1 MKTRPRNPLTGGTAI
16 GLAGLLLLAC
26 TLDYSALGGRDGGGS
41 LPTTDAADAVVEGG
55 PGQDGGT
62 AERDAMTPSGGNAG
76 PIAGAAGTA
85 TDIGGLGR
93 GGANREGSGGSSSGG
108 ASTGGA
114 GHTGGATGGAT
125 GAAGASSTGGA
136 PNGGGAGTA
145 PGTGGFAM
153 GGAAGSSDLALRYAF
168 DETSGSVVHDTSAGA
183 GGPHDGALATVGSG
197 GSATFTTNK
206 VVGTGALALQG
217 QRNSAGGYVTAP
229 SLAALAPQAVTLA
242 IWINVPGGGANQRA
256 FDFGTGT
263 NKYIFLTPNDG
274 MNRVRFAITANG
286 RGGEQELHA
295 STWTMSTPSWHHV
308 AVVLPAGSSY
318 SGTLYI
324 DGVAAANNTA
334 MSLHLSDLGETTGN
348 YLGRSAFAADDY
360 FNGALDDF
368 RVYRRALSAS
378 EIAALYGAHE

>member
-1 MKTRPRNPLTGGTAI
+1 
-16 GLAGLLLLAC
+16 
-26 TLDYSALGGRDGGGS
+26 
-41 LPTTDAADAVVEGG
+41 
-55 PGQDGGT
+55 
-62 AERDAMTPSGGNAG
+62 
-76 PIAGAAGTA
+76 
-85 TDIGGLGR
+85 
-93 GGANREGSGGSSSGG
+93 
-108 ASTGGA
+108 
-114 GHTGGATGGAT
+114 
-125 GAAGASSTGGA
+125 
-136 PNGGGAGTA
+136 
-145 PGTGGFAM
+145 M
-153 GGAAGSSDLALRYAF
+153 GGAAGSSDLVLRYAF

-183 GGPHDGALATVGSG
+183 SGPHDGALATVGSG

-206 VVGTGALALQG
+206 AVGTGALALQG

-229 SLAALAPQAVTLA
+229 SLAALAPKAVTLA
-242 IWINVPGGGANQRA
+242 VWINVPGGGANQRA
-256 FDFGTGT
+256 FDFGIGT

-274 MNRVRFAITANG
+274 LNRVRFAITANG
-286 RGGEQELHA
+286 RGGEQEIHA

-360 FNGALDDF
+360 FSGALDDF

-378 EIAALYGAHE
+378 EVAALYGAHE

>member
-1 MKTRPRNPLTGGTAI
+1 MGGT
-16 GLAGLLLLAC
+16 G
-26 TLDYSALGGRDGGGS
+26 
-41 LPTTDAADAVVEGG
+41 
-55 PGQDGGT
+55 
-62 AERDAMTPSGGNAG
+62 
-76 PIAGAAGTA
+76 
-85 TDIGGLGR
+85 
-93 GGANREGSGGSSSGG
+93 
-108 ASTGGA
+108 
-114 GHTGGATGGAT
+114 
-125 GAAGASSTGGA
+125 
-136 PNGGGAGTA
+136 
-145 PGTGGFAM
+145 
-153 GGAAGSSDLALRYAF
+153 GSSDLVLRYTF

-183 GGPHDGALATVGSG
+183 AGAHDGALAMAGSG

-206 VVGTGALALQG
+206 AVGTGALALQG
-217 QRNSAGGYVTAP
+217 QGNSAGGYVTTS
-229 SLAALAPQAVTLA
+229 SLTALAPNAVTLA
-242 IWINVPGGGANQRA
+242 VWINVPGGGANQRA
-256 FDFGTGT
+256 FDFGIGT

-286 RGGEQELHA
+286 RGGEQEIHA

-334 MSLHLSDLGETTGN
+334 MSVHLSDLGETTGN